1 MTPLR
6 TTCAVRKA
14 MGPLVKEHLQRRSS
28 RFTLG
33 VLIPPITPAPMIDV
47 RNLTKTYS
55 LSREQKKE
63 MGARYSGDTIDAV
76 SDVSFSCQPGRIF
89 CLLGPNGAGKT
100 TTLRIIATM
109 LQPTSG
115 TVRVNGHDVQTDAR
129 AVCKDLGFLT
139 GSTGLYDRLTANEMV
154 KYHADLHRVPASEFT
169 RRRDALFDLLDMHDF
184 ADRRIGKFSTGM
196 RQKVSIARTMI
207 HDPDVVVLDEATA
220 GLDVIAARSIIRL
233 VRQCKADGKTVI
245 FSTHRMDEVNLLA
258 DDLGILHKGHL
269 LYAGT
274 ADEFAAE
281 MQEETLED
289 EFIRLVEAA

>member
-1 MTPLR
+1 
-6 TTCAVRKA
+6 
-14 MGPLVKEHLQRRSS
+14 
-28 RFTLG
+28 
-33 VLIPPITPAPMIDV
+33 MIDV
-47 RNLTKTYS
+47 RNITKTYT

-63 MGARYSGDTIDAV
+63 MGARYTGDTIDAV
-76 SDVSFSCQPGRIF
+76 SNVSFACEPGRIF

-109 LQPTSG
+109 LQPTAG
-115 TVRVNGHDVQTDAR
+115 TVQVNGHDVQTDAR
-129 AVCKDLGFLT
+129 AVCQDLGFLT
-139 GSTGLYDRLTANEMV
+139 GSTGLYDRLTAREMV
-154 KYHADLHRVPASEFT
+154 KYHADLHRVPADAFEQ
-169 RRRDALFDLLDMHDF
+169 RRDALFDLLDMHDF
-184 ADRRIGKFSTGM
+184 ADRRIGTFSTGM

-258 DDLGILHKGHL
+258 DDLGILHKGRL
-269 LYAGT
+269 LYAGP
-274 ADEFAAE
+274 ADAFAAD
-281 MQEETLED
+281 MQEATLED